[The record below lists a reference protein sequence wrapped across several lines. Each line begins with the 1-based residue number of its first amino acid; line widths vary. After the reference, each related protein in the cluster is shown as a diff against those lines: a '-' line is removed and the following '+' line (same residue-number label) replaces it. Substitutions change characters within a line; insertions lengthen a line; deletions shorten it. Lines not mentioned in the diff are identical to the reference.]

1 MDRRKKNLH
10 FVFILHFPPIYPS
23 SIIIHHS
30 IIAISR
36 IIIFPPPP
44 YISEYSYVRK
54 KEACFKK
61 NVNILIDGSI
71 IFDLIDTR

>member
-1 MDRRKKNLH
+1 MDRRKKKSPFCVH
-10 FVFILHFPPIYPS
+10 FTFS
-23 SIIIHHS
+23 SYLSVIDNNSSFYHRNFTNYYI
-30 IIAISR
+30 
-36 IIIFPPPP
+36 PPPP
-44 YISEYSYVRK
+44 YISEYNYVRK